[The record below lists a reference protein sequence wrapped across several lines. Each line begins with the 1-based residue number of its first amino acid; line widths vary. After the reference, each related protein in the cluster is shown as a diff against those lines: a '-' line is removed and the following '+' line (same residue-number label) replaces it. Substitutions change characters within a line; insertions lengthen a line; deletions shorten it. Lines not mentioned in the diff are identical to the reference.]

1 MNITAAVTVNSERGA
16 VIRVCHLRQIKADE
30 YHGRLGD
37 FRVKHVNIIAV
48 VLEALGRI
56 LRAVLRGHSH
66 NVFMLAEL
74 LT

>member
-1 MNITAAVTVNSERGA
+1 MNITAAVTVNSERVA

-48 VLEALGRI
+48 ADPGFVEPGGR
-56 LRAVLRGHSH
+56 GG
-66 NVFMLAEL
+66 E
-74 LT
+74 